1 MGHSPKQ
8 LSFHLP
14 FVLDVCENTFVKLD
28 KLLRI
33 VCEGL
38 DDSRSSTHPS
48 INQEQE
54 CMAVATLK
62 LLKLQVHIYM
72 LNYNTCTSN
81 NRIVYTCT
89 WSPCSM
95 LHVW

>member
-14 FVLDVCENTFVKLD
+14 FILDVCENTFVKLD

-62 LLKLQVHIYM
+62 LLKLQVMHSVHAIT
-72 LNYNTCTSN
+72 NFNTCTMSN
-81 NRIVYTCT
+81 NRVVYTCSLYSKL
-89 WSPCSM
+89 W
-95 LHVW
+95 